1 MILKVV
7 VGKTG
12 KSRLSKE
19 GRDMVEKNHVD
30 LKKKCIGEHS
40 VYCSM
45 CAWPI
50 IKLVKIWFLFLT
62 ILYFKDLKMF

>member
-1 MILKVV
+1 MRKMILKVV

-30 LKKKCIGEHS
+30 FKKKCIGEHS

-45 CAWPI
+45 CA
-50 IKLVKIWFLFLT
+50 
-62 ILYFKDLKMF
+62 